1 MESVY
6 IDRWFIVKEHTG
18 YGLMPLF
25 SQADWEQQEVVNLKG
40 TERML
45 FDNEDNNVCLDK
57 NYNSIFVYFQTF

>member
-1 MESVY
+1 
-6 IDRWFIVKEHTG
+6 
-18 YGLMPLF
+18 MPLF